1 MSVKSSEVDDESW
14 IPWVE
19 LLSVPGLGPRYWHR
33 LLMVWGNPA
42 AILAA
47 NTAQLKGVIPE
58 RVANAITERSSTELL
73 LDKTREWLAS
83 EGNRTILTWADSR
96 YPAALLNLSDPPP
109 VIFYHGQLALLTNP
123 MLAIV
128 GGRNATAQGC
138 RDAEAWAEAL
148 ASEGLTIVSGLAQGI
163 DGAAHKGALKAKGST
178 IAVIATGVDR
188 IYPSQHRDLAHEI
201 AEKGALLSEFPLGTP
216 AKSPH
221 FPRRNRLISGLSSGC
236 LVIEAAIK
244 SGSLITARLA
254 AEQGRDVF
262 AIPGSIHSPL
272 SKGCHLLIK
281 EGAKLVEAAED
292 VLEELRGLR
301 VPQVKKSI
309 TPPVPLAMGVSDV
322 GITTSVQ
329 LHPLSADPVWVALGY
344 DAVDIDTLCVRT
356 GWRVDQLSARL
367 LEFELEGYI
376 EALAGGRYQRV
387 D

>member
-1 MSVKSSEVDDESW
+1 MSVKSSEPDDSW
-14 IPWVE
+14 VPWVE
-19 LLSVPGLGPRYWHR
+19 LLNVPGVGPRYWHR
-33 LLMVWGNPA
+33 LLSVWGNPA

-47 NTAQLKGVIPE
+47 NASQLKNVIPE
-58 RVANAITERSSTELL
+58 RVANAIAQRPSAELL

-96 YPAALLNLSDPPP
+96 YPSALLNLSDPPP
-109 VIFYHGQLALLTNP
+109 VIFYHGQLTLLANP

-128 GGRNATAQGC
+128 GGRNATSQGC

-148 ASEGLTIVSGLAQGI
+148 AHEGLTIVSGLAQGI

-221 FPRRNRLISGLSSGC
+221 FPRRNRLISGLSAGC

-292 VLEELRGLR
+292 VLEELRGIR
-301 VPQVKKSI
+301 APQLKKATAPQQMTVASN
-309 TPPVPLAMGVSDV
+309 TPEVV
-322 GITTSVQ
+322 ITTTLQ
-329 LHPLSADPVWVALGY
+329 PHPLSTDPVWMALGY
-344 DAVDIDTLCVRT
+344 EAVDIDTLSVRT
-356 GWRVDQLSARL
+356 GLRVDQLSARL

-376 EALAGGRYQRV
+376 EALAGGRYQRI